1 MKKRFLAV
9 LAACALIFSAGMPVY
24 NAHADSYGEIIDAG
38 IDEDGNISY
47 DSEQET
53 VNDYSETNS
62 SSYSNDADRVKT
74 IGICIVIGLVI
85 GGIATMVMVSSMR
98 SVHRQTGASDYK
110 KPNSFKLDLS
120 QDTYLYNKIE
130 KVQISQPSQ
139 NQNNNH

>member
-1 MKKRFLAV
+1 
-9 LAACALIFSAGMPVY
+9 MPVY

-53 VNDYSETNS
+53 ANDYSETNS
-62 SSYSNDADRVKT
+62 SSYSNDDDRVKT

>member
-9 LAACALIFSAGMPVY
+9 LAACTLIFSAGMPVY

-53 VNDYSETNS
+53 ANDYSETNS
-62 SSYSNDADRVKT
+62 SSYSNDAGRVKT